1 MRAGDSLRAFTLVE
15 MLVVIA
21 VIGILAGLLLPALAK
36 GKVKANRI
44 KCVNNL
50 RQINAAMLSFSHGY
64 EGRLPWMLTARQGV
78 ALWQGLYGKEHT
90 GTHHLWDVRFVF
102 LPAPIRKELV
112 TAKLLASPCDS
123 QAAPWSEL
131 ELSEGKWQ
139 GFGSAFDGVHVHMD
153 RRAISY
159 AVHLGGDM
167 QRPSSIVAMT
177 RNIAGETSYEF
188 EYPAS
193 TKRPEFAEFLG
204 ASLRH
209 ANQGSPL
216 HGFIGNAETDAAK
229 LQNYAMSG
237 LGKSQGQMML
247 ADGSAKMSNDADLAD
262 AIKAHAFSSGGVYIG
277 VNENLSRPTQ
287 QIIDPALL
295 RIQ

>member
-1 MRAGDSLRAFTLVE
+1 MRAEKSARAFTLVE

-21 VIGILAGLLLPALAK
+21 IIGILASLLLPTLAK
-36 GKVKANRI
+36 GKAKANRI

-50 RQINAAMLSFSHGY
+50 HQINAAMLSFSDGY

-90 GTHHLWDVRFVF
+90 GTHHLWDVRFIF

-112 TAKLLASPCDS
+112 TAKLLASPCDP
-123 QAAPWSEL
+123 QVAPWNEL

-167 QRPSSIVAMT
+167 QRPSSIVALT

-204 ASLRH
+204 ASLRN

-216 HGFIGNAETDAAK
+216 HWFIGNAETDQAK
-229 LQNYAMSG
+229 LQNFAMSG
-237 LGKSQGQMML
+237 LGKSQGQVMM
-247 ADGSAKMSNDADLAD
+247 ADGSVKMSNDANLAD
-262 AIKAHAFSSGGVYIG
+262 AIKAHAQTSGGVYIG
-277 VNENLSRPTQ
+277 VNENISRPTQ
-287 QIIDPALL
+287 QKIDPVLL
-295 RIQ
+295 RIR

>member
-1 MRAGDSLRAFTLVE
+1 MPNSVRAFTLVE

-21 VIGILAGLLLPALAK
+21 VIGILVGLMLPGLAR
-36 GKVKANRI
+36 GKAKANRI

-50 RQINAAMLSFSHGY
+50 RQINSAMLSFSHGHD
-64 EGRLPWMLTARQGV
+64 GRLPWMLTAKQGV
-78 ALWQGLYGKEHT
+78 ALWQGLYGKKHT

-112 TAKLLASPCDS
+112 TAKLLASPCDP
-123 QAAPWSEL
+123 QVTPWNEL

-153 RRAISY
+153 QRAISY

-167 QRPSSIVAMT
+167 QRPSSIVALT
-177 RNIAGETSYEF
+177 RNIAGEASYKF
-188 EYPAS
+188 EYPAGPVWLEIA
-193 TKRPEFAEFLG
+193 KFLG
-204 ASLRH
+204 ASLRN

-216 HGFIGNAETDAAK
+216 HRFIGNAETDPAK
-229 LQNYAMSG
+229 LQNFAMSG
-237 LGKSQGQMML
+237 LGKSQGQVML
-247 ADGSAKMSNDADLAD
+247 ADGSAKMANNADLAAD
-262 AIKAHAFSSGGVYIG
+262 IKAHAHTSGGVYIG

-287 QIIDPALL
+287 QKIDPALL
-295 RIQ
+295 RIR

>member
-1 MRAGDSLRAFTLVE
+1 MRFIFLR
-15 MLVVIA
+15 
-21 VIGILAGLLLPALAK
+21 
-36 GKVKANRI
+36 
-44 KCVNNL
+44 
-50 RQINAAMLSFSHGY
+50 
-64 EGRLPWMLTARQGV
+64 
-78 ALWQGLYGKEHT
+78 
-90 GTHHLWDVRFVF
+90 
-102 LPAPIRKELV
+102 APIRKELV
-112 TAKLLASPCDS
+112 TAKLLASPCDP
-123 QAAPWSEL
+123 QVAPWNEL

-167 QRPSSIVAMT
+167 QRPSSIVALT

-237 LGKSQGQMML
+237 LGKSQGQVMR

-262 AIKAHAFSSGGVYIG
+262 AIKTHALSSGGVYIG

>member
-1 MRAGDSLRAFTLVE
+1 MRAGDSVRAFTLVE

-21 VIGILAGLLLPALAK
+21 VIGILASLLLPALAK
-36 GKVKANRI
+36 GKAKANRI

-90 GTHHLWDVRFVF
+90 GTHHLWDVRFIF

-112 TAKLLASPCDS
+112 TAKLLASPCDP
-123 QAAPWSEL
+123 QVAPWNEL

-167 QRPSSIVAMT
+167 QRPSSIVALT
-177 RNIAGETSYEF
+177 RNIAGEASFEF

-193 TKRPEFAEFLG
+193 TQLPEYAEFLG
-204 ASLRH
+204 ASLRNV
-209 ANQGSPL
+209 NQGSPL
-216 HGFIGNAETDAAK
+216 HGFIGNAEADPAK
-229 LQNYAMSG
+229 LQNFAMTG
-237 LGKSQGQMML
+237 LSQSQGQVML
-247 ADGSAKMSNDADLAD
+247 ADGSVKMSNDADLAD
-262 AIKAHAFSSGGVYIG
+262 AIKAHAQTSGGVYIG
-277 VNENLSRPTQ
+277 VNENISRPTQ
-287 QIIDPALL
+287 QKIDTIQL
-295 RIQ
+295 RIR